1 MVRRKKFSISRSLIY
16 VLLTCISMICVLP
29 MLLVLVV
36 SFTEESC
43 IGRYGYSLF
52 PKKLS
57 LAAYEKLFY
66 PGSSI
71 YASCGI
77 TIFVTVVGTAIAV
90 LITFMVAYPL
100 ANKNLKYRNQFAMFF
115 FFTTVFNSG
124 MVPWYLICRKLGM
137 YNNILSLLIPSM
149 IFTPFNMF
157 LVRNYVTTIP
167 ESLMESARLDGA
179 SETRIGFQIYFPLC
193 KPIIATIT
201 LFYGINYWNN
211 WFNAVMLIDNQKLYP
226 LQMLLFRLQSDISM
240 LSQMVTQG
248 VILDTPP
255 SESFK
260 MATVI
265 VTIGPLVFLY
275 PFLQKYFVRGI
286 MVGSVKG

>member
-1 MVRRKKFSISRSLIY
+1 M
-16 VLLTCISMICVLP
+16 
-29 MLLVLVV
+29 
-36 SFTEESC
+36 
-43 IGRYGYSLF
+43 
-52 PKKLS
+52 
-57 LAAYEKLFY
+57 
-66 PGSSI
+66 
-71 YASCGI
+71 
-77 TIFVTVVGTAIAV
+77 GTAIAV
-90 LITFMVAYPL
+90 LMTFMVAYPL

-157 LVRNYVTTIP
+157 LVRNYVATIP

-211 WFNAVMLIDNQKLYP
+211 WFNAVMLIDNKSFIRYRS
-226 LQMLLFRLQSDISM
+226 LLSGRSRISVCCP
-240 LSQMVTQG
+240 QMVTQG
-248 VILDTPP
+248 IQLDTPP
-255 SESFK
+255 AESFK

-265 VTIGPLVFLY
+265 VTIGPLVFFVSVFAEV
-275 PFLQKYFVRGI
+275 FLKGI
-286 MVGSVKG
+286 MVGFR